1 MLDERYKNFKDHF
14 KDYTDNYVL
23 IGGTAATILAEEA
36 FLDFRVT
43 KDFDMVVIMENLDEE
58 FTKHFWDYIKKAGY
72 SDIGTSN
79 GKHNF
84 YRFRNPTR
92 SDVPS
97 EIELF
102 SRRPITYSIDD
113 SVRTIPIHVSDN
125 VTSLS
130 ALVLD
135 TNYYHLLAEGREVIN
150 GFSVLSTKYLVVF
163 KAKAW
168 LDLSDRQAEGERV
181 DSKNIKKHINDIFR
195 LHEILED
202 TEPIT
207 LPTDVIEDMTMFI
220 DRLANSDLN
229 PTAIPDVDS
238 SLEEIIST
246 YKSILSV

>member
-1 MLDERYKNFKDHF
+1 MLDERYKNFKNHF

-36 FLDFRVT
+36 FLDFRAT
-43 KDFDMVVIMENLDEE
+43 KDFDMVVIMESLDEE
-58 FTKHFWDYIKKAGY
+58 FTKHFWEYIKKSGY

-79 GKHNF
+79 GNHNF
-84 YRFRNPTR
+84 YRFRKPNS
-92 SDVPS
+92 SDAPS

-102 SRRPITYSIDD
+102 SRRPITYLVDE

-135 TNYYHLLAEGREVIN
+135 NNYYRLLSEGREVIN

-168 LDLSDRQAEGERV
+168 LDLSNRQAEGKRV
-181 DSKNIKKHINDIFR
+181 DSKDIRKHINDIFR
-195 LHEILED
+195 LHEILDD
-202 TEPIT
+202 TQPIT
-207 LPTDVIEDMTMFI
+207 LPEDVIEDMSMFI

-229 PTAIPDVDS
+229 PTAIPDVES